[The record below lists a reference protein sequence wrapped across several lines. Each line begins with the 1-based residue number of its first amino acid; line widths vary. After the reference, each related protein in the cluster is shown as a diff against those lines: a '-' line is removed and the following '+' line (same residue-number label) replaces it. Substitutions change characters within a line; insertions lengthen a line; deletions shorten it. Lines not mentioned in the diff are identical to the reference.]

1 MCHPRSLL
9 ALPLIAL
16 CLVPDG
22 ARLHAAG
29 FDCSK
34 ASSRVEQMICRD
46 DEVSALD
53 EHLARYYQAARMA
66 LGRGAECLKAD
77 QRQWLANVRGRCTD
91 RDCLRNVYLARL
103 AELDGL
109 QPGATAIR
117 DIELPEAAQMIGVLP
132 PAEDEVA
139 APRTSNATPV
149 ELSGRIVDDL
159 ESGDGFVLRDG
170 LGKSHLLRPL
180 MFIEPEDA
188 DLLAAAARKPEST
201 YLVRGFL
208 QAGEE
213 SSLDVS
219 RCAYVYRLPPAKR

>member
-1 MCHPRSLL
+1 MFHPRVLP

-22 ARLHAAG
+22 IRLHAAS

-34 ASSRVEQMICRD
+34 ASSRVEQMICQD
-46 DEVSALD
+46 EEVSALD
-53 EHLARYYQAARMA
+53 EHLARYYQGARMA
-66 LGRGAECLKAD
+66 LGRGADCLKAD
-77 QRQWLANVRGRCTD
+77 QREWLANVRGRCAD
-91 RDCLRNVYLARL
+91 RHCLRNAYLARL

-117 DIELPEAAQMIGVLP
+117 NIELPEGPQMMGILP

-139 APRTSNATPV
+139 APRKTNATPV
-149 ELSGRIVDDL
+149 EISGQIVDEL
-159 ESGDGFVLRDG
+159 ESGDGFVLRDEQ
-170 LGKSHLLRPL
+170 GKSHLLRPL

-188 DLLAAAARKPEST
+188 DLLAAAARKPESA

-208 QAGEE
+208 QPGEE

-219 RCAYVYRLPPAKR
+219 RCAYVYRLPPARR